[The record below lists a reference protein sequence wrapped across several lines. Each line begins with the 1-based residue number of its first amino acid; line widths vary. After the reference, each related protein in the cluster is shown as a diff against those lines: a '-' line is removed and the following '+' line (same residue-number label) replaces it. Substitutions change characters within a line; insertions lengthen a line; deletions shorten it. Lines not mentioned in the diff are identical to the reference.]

1 MSKLNDILQE
11 RYGLVKKAEAIQLK
25 ATAEKRDF
33 TAEEKKQYDAIFADV
48 DAMKAKVDEA
58 QADEERSKKLTNALE
73 NMEKPLRKGI
83 IEDIGTED
91 RKGKFD
97 SPEYRKAFN
106 HYLSATDAS
115 AELQAKMELRA
126 LQMDLGTAG
135 GYTVLPQLF
144 VAELIEAMKATTF
157 FRSIAKVYSVPNAE
171 SLGQPALDARP
182 ADPVWTQEIA
192 IGDED
197 STMKFA
203 KREMHPHPLAKLLKM
218 SKKLIRASAL
228 NVDQVVRDQLA
239 YKIAITE
246 ENCFLNGTGTGQPL
260 GVFVNSPLGISSTYD
275 ISTGNTTTAITADGL
290 IEAKYALRPPYWPRA
305 KWIFHPSAIKNIRK
319 LRGND
324 GDFLW
329 KSGLSNDKGD
339 TLLDCPIL
347 VSEFAPSTF
356 TTGLYVGIIGVFDF
370 YEIADALD
378 VTIQVLTELYAAT
391 NQNGYIIRK
400 ETDGMPVLGEA
411 FIRVTLA

>member
-1 MSKLNDILQE
+1 MAKIADLLQDRFKLTKD
-11 RYGLVKKAEAIQLK
+11 
-25 ATAEKRDF
+25 AEKIVKEIGEREW
-33 TAEEKKQYDAIFADV
+33 TAEERSHYDQIMAQVDTLKEQADV
-48 DAMKAKVDEA
+48 LAKDA
-58 QADEERSKKLTNALE
+58 ERGKRVESALE
-73 NMEKPLRKGI
+73 NMEKPLKKGI

-91 RKGKFD
+91 RASKFD
-97 SPEYRKAFN
+97 SKEYRKAFS
-106 HYLSATDAS
+106 HYLGATSAGDEAS
-115 AELQAKMELRA
+115 AAQEMRA

-135 GYTVLPQLF
+135 GYTVVPQQF
-144 VAELIEAMKATTF
+144 VAELIEAMKAVTF
-157 FRSIAKVYSVPNAE
+157 FRGIAKTYSVPNAE
-171 SLGQPALDARP
+171 SLGTPALDARP

-203 KREMHPHPLAKLLKM
+203 KRELHPHPLAKLLKV

-239 YKIAITE
+239 YKCAITE

-260 GVFVNSPLGISSTYD
+260 GVFTNSPLGISSTYD
-275 ISTGNTTTAITADGL
+275 VSTGNTGTAITADGL
-290 IEAKYALRPPYWPRA
+290 IEAKYGLRPVYWPRA
-305 KWIFHPSAIKNIRK
+305 KWIFHQSAIKNIRK

-329 KSGLSNDKGD
+329 KAGLSNDRGD
-339 TLLDCPIL
+339 TLLDCPVL

-356 TTGLYVGIIGVFDF
+356 TTGLYVGILGVFD
-370 YEIADALD
+370 YYYIADALD